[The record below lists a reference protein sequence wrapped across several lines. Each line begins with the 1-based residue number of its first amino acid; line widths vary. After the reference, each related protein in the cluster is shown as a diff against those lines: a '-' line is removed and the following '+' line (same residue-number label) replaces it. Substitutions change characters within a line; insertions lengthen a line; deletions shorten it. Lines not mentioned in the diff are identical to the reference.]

1 MNCPACKNPLQPKNA
16 GNDLSLDICYGGCGG
31 IWFDFTELERA
42 SASAPA
48 ATTLHSI
55 WQLSP
60 NNAQPGRVRSCPRC
74 PDQSLERRWFSDS
87 RTVEIDQC
95 PQCRGVWL
103 DAEEFSKIYDELKA
117 TREISPLWKAAMD
130 LISTHENRPSEVE
143 RS

>member
-16 GNDLSLDICYGGCGG
+16 GADLALDICYGGCGG
-31 IWFDFTELERA
+31 IWFDSKELERA

-60 NNAQPGRVRSCPRC
+60 NNAQSTRVRSCPRC
-74 PDQSLERRWFSDS
+74 PDQLLERRWFSETKS
-87 RTVEIDQC
+87 VEIDQC

-130 LISTHENRPSEVE
+130 VISTHENRPSKVE